1 MTTYPK
7 RRSNW
12 RRNMSDAYTMPL
24 DQLKTIALG
33 YGIDPDKFKE
43 ATLRR
48 MVATRLRRAA
58 RRG

>member
-1 MTTYPK
+1 
-7 RRSNW
+7 
-12 RRNMSDAYTMPL
+12 MSDAYAMPL
-24 DQLKTIALG
+24 DQVKTIALG

-58 RRG
+58 R